1 MPRWAHLEIKQ
12 LRNIPRSCFFYVH
25 TIFMYLKE
33 EWNKFMDN
41 KMTMKKYC
49 LLLSIL
55 LFSIYGKAQSPE
67 QNLKS
72 LGIML
77 PKQSAPIANYVNY
90 VRTGNL
96 IYFSGTG
103 PAIEDQG
110 YVKGKLGKDL
120 TIDQGREAARITGI
134 NMIANLKNAIGDLNK
149 VKRIVKVLGM
159 VNSAENFT
167 DQPKVINGFSD
178 LMVAVFGEKGKHA
191 RSAVGMMALPM
202 NMAVEIEMI
211 VEVED

>member
-1 MPRWAHLEIKQ
+1 
-12 LRNIPRSCFFYVH
+12 
-25 TIFMYLKE
+25 
-33 EWNKFMDN
+33 
-41 KMTMKKYC
+41 MKKTF
-49 LLLSIL
+49 LLLSFLTLSIL
-55 LFSIYGKAQSPE
+55 VIAQTPE

>member
-1 MPRWAHLEIKQ
+1 
-12 LRNIPRSCFFYVH
+12 
-25 TIFMYLKE
+25 MYLKV